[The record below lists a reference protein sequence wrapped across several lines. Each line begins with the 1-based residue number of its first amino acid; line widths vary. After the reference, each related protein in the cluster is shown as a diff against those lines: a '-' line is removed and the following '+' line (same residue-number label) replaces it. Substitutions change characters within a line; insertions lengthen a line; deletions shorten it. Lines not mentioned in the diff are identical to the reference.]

1 MAHKDGSRSGGRR
14 PGSLNR
20 KTKVRIEATRRAAE
34 AMANQDG
41 SGVFAGDAHA
51 LLMAMYKNESFTP
64 EFRAHC
70 AGMALK
76 FEKPALQAVD
86 STVREERPYVV
97 AMMPA
102 PVESLEEWKRLYM
115 NGDNTPTAEGQAL
128 EERFKSIAA
137 EAQTKKLDGPKYTE
151 ENRNE

>member
-1 MAHKDGSRSGGRR
+1 
-14 PGSLNR
+14 LNR
-20 KTKVRIEATRRAAE
+20 KTKARIEATRRAAE

-86 STVREERPYVV
+86 TTVEDRRHYVV
-97 AMMPA
+97 HMPM
-102 PVESLEEWKRLYM
+102 PVKDLDEWKRLYM
-115 NGDNTPTAEGQAL
+115 NGDNNAPTAEERAL

-137 EAQTKKLDGPKYTE
+137 EAQA
-151 ENRNE
+151 